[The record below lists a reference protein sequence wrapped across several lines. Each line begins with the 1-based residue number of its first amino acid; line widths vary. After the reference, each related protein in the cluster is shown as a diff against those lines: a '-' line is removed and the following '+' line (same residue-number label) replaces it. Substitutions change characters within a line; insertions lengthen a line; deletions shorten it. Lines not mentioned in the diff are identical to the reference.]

1 MKKIAICLILIVS
14 FKGKSQDVGKIVIK
28 NSFNQPFIVSLNGVR
43 INNAYSLKTTFD
55 NLDETNYNAKF
66 LFSGSSTPLI
76 FGVNSSVK
84 YESVYVLMKDQNG
97 AYSIMLESKTL
108 LTANSN
114 TLASSGTNST
124 VINTV
129 YIGQP
134 ITEADYVNMEKML
147 SDASIESS
155 RLEMAK
161 TFLHNRSI
169 TCEQLKG
176 FLKTFF
182 VDHNKVEYAKF
193 AYSKTADKQ
202 NIYKLYDVF
211 SFSSSKKEISDF
223 INNSK

>member
-1 MKKIAICLILIVS
+1 MKKIAICLLILVS
-14 FKGKSQDVGKIVIK
+14 FKNIAQDVGKITLK

-43 INNAYSLKTTFD
+43 INNTYSLKTTFE
-55 NLDETNYNAKF
+55 NLDETNYNARL

-76 FGVNSSVK
+76 FAINSSVK
-84 YESVYVLMKDQNG
+84 YESVYVLTKDQNG

-108 LTANSN
+108 ISANSN

-147 SDASIESS
+147 GEASIESS
-155 RLEMAK
+155 RFEMAK

-169 TCEQLKG
+169 TCEQVKG
-176 FLKTFF
+176 FLKTFSF
-182 VDHNKVEYAKF
+182 EHNKIEYAKF
-193 AYSKTADKQ
+193 AYPKTADKQ
-202 NIYKLYDVF
+202 SYYKLYDVF

-223 INNSK
+223 INKQK